1 MYGFSQNP
9 FQRVIQESG
18 IIFELSQDL
27 TSIAFLK
34 QAPFAVLEQVDG
46 KWMYWTDS
54 SLQLDGIKYQYRQFH
69 NLENNVELKKYL
81 TIFLGYDNKEK
92 ENESD

>member
-1 MYGFSQNP
+1 MFHNP
-9 FQRVIQESG
+9 YQKVVQESG
-18 IIFELSQDL
+18 IIFEVSQDL
-27 TSIAFLK
+27 SSIAFMK
-34 QAPFAVLEQVDG
+34 QTHWAVLEEVDG
-46 KWMYWTDS
+46 KWGHWINDCIN
-54 SLQLDGIKYQYRQFH
+54 LDGIRYQYRQFH